1 VLAEVARQLTQA
13 ASALINGILVA
24 HAPAAVPAVIIAPL
38 CVVLALRA
46 ARRRRNRTLTPTT

>member
-1 VLAEVARQLTQA
+1 MPAEVARQLTLA
-13 ASALINGILVA
+13 AGALINGILVA

>member
-24 HAPAAVPAVIIAPL
+24 HAPAAVPAVIITPL